1 MRKLLVLALS
11 ALLASACKKAPPP
24 ADQPAGGQAAAG
36 DASASAGGAAA
47 DGAAAPSSP
56 MAYVTT
62 VVVLKIEPVDAGKVK
77 KADGKETSN
86 YRALLYRGEQV
97 TVLETKEDWVRAR
110 TSDEKEG
117 WLKRS
122 WVLEATGV
130 KEATVLTAEKVFD
143 RPDLLASNAKRKL
156 DPGTFL
162 LVVKEKA
169 PFSEVNYS
177 GSQNTWVLT
186 ERLASDEKDVAA
198 AKLMEKARYLA
209 RNNKKDEAF
218 ANLDIIRSIAP
229 ESPLLEILATELGV
243 VTQEASA
250 EEPTVAPASSADVQ
264 DPLSPGAA
272 QGD

>member
-1 MRKLLVLALS
+1 MRKLLVLAAS
-11 ALLASACKKAPPP
+11 AALLASACKKAPAPGQ
-24 ADQPAGGQAAAG
+24 QPATDGQPTA
-36 DASASAGGAAA
+36 GAA
-47 DGAAAPSSP
+47 DAAPAEPSTP

-62 VVVLKIEPVDAGKVK
+62 VVVLKIEPVDAAKVK

-97 TVLETKEDWVRAR
+97 AVLEIRDDWVRAR

-122 WVLEATGV
+122 WVLEAGGV
-130 KEATVLTAEKVFD
+130 REATVVTPEKVFD
-143 RPDLLASNAKRKL
+143 RPDLLASNAKKKL

-169 PFSEVNYS
+169 PFSEVNFS
-177 GSQNTWVLT
+177 GGQSTWVLT
-186 ERLASDEKDVAA
+186 ERLATGEKDVAA

-209 RNNKKDEAF
+209 RNDKKEEAI

-243 VTQEASA
+243 APA
-250 EEPTVAPASSADVQ
+250 ADEEPTVAPASSADVQ
-264 DPLSPGAA
+264 DPLSPDAA
-272 QGD
+272 QEGGD

>member
-1 MRKLLVLALS
+1 MRKLLVLAVS
-11 ALLASACKKAPPP
+11 AVLATACKKGPAP
-24 ADQPAGGQAAAG
+24 AQQPGTSGQPTA
-36 DASASAGGAAA
+36 DASAPAAEP
-47 DGAAAPSSP
+47 AAPSSP
-56 MAYVTT
+56 TAYVTT
-62 VVVLKIEPVDAGKVK
+62 VVVLKIEPVDAAKVK

-86 YRALLYRGEQV
+86 FRALLYRGEQV
-97 TVLETKEDWVRAR
+97 TVLETQDDWVRAR

-117 WLKRS
+117 WLKRTS
-122 WVLEATGV
+122 VLEASGV
-130 KEATVLTAEKVFD
+130 KEATVLTPEKVFD

-177 GSQNTWVLT
+177 GGQNTWVLT

-209 RNNKKDEAF
+209 RNNKKEEAI

-229 ESPLLEILATELGV
+229 ESPLLEILAVELGV
-243 VTQEASA
+243 APAADEEPSVQPASA
-250 EEPTVAPASSADVQ
+250 D
-264 DPLSPGAA
+264 DPLSPGSNA
-272 QGD
+272 QE